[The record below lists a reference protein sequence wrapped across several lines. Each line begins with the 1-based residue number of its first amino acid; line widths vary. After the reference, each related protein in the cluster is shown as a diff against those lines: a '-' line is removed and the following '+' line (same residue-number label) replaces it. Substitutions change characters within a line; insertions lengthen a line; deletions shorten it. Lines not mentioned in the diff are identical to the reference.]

1 MASIYKKF
9 TAQDFTTTPF
19 NAHKQYT
26 FDSASAVENSVSHFN
41 TRYTSESIS
50 LYSSASTN
58 PQGLFDP
65 INTIKYNQ
73 INHLYYNKF
82 RSNTS
87 RTFEQVNYLN
97 HHRTLYE
104 KANILSIPNGLC
116 GYEVKP
122 GSFELSSSIYEVVD
136 DNNGNLIIK
145 GTNVDNYPT

>member
-9 TAQDFTTTPF
+9 TVQDFTTVPF

-26 FDSASAVENSVSHFN
+26 FESASAAANSINHFD

-73 INHLYYNKF
+73 IDHLNYNRF

-87 RTFEQVNYLN
+87 RTSSL
-97 HHRTLYE
+97 
-104 KANILSIPNGLC
+104 KGL
-116 GYEVKP
+116 GIFFSSD
-122 GSFELSSSIYEVVD
+122 SF
-136 DNNGNLIIK
+136 
-145 GTNVDNYPT
+145 